1 MLHVVD
7 RPAPDPAAPV
17 VVLVHGTMDRAA
29 SFARVTAR
37 LPDFR
42 VVAYDRRG
50 YGRSLVPGDAPASVD
65 DHVEDLIEVI
75 TATGD
80 RPVVA
85 VGHSLGGNLVLAAAH
100 RRPALIASAVVYEA
114 PLSWTPEWPEGTAG
128 GLAAAAD
135 SPDEAAEAFMR
146 RMLGDE
152 RWVRL
157 PAATREAR
165 RAEGGA
171 LVAELRSLRERAP
184 YDPTAIAIPVVVA
197 RGRDSAAHHRFSTEW
212 LSARLPAV
220 EMVVLDGAG
229 HGGHA
234 SHPEEFERLIRRAVA
249 RASVPEAG

>member
-29 SFARVTAR
+29 SFGRVAAR
-37 LPDFR
+37 LADLR
-42 VVAYDRRG
+42 VVMYDRRG
-50 YGRSLVPGDAPASVD
+50 YGKSLEPGVAPATVDGHVD
-65 DHVEDLIEVI
+65 DLIDVI
-75 TATGD
+75 TTTGD
-80 RPVVA
+80 RPVIA

-100 RRPALIASAVVYEA
+100 RRPGLIASAVVYEA

-135 SPDEAAEAFMR
+135 SPDAAAEAFMR

-152 RWVRL
+152 RWERL
-157 PAATREAR
+157 PAATRDAR

-184 YDPTAIAIPVVVA
+184 YDPAAIAIPVVAA

-212 LSARLPAV
+212 LAARLPRAEVAV
-220 EMVVLDGAG
+220 LEGAG

-234 SHPEEFERLIRRAVA
+234 SHPEGFERLIRRAVA
-249 RASVPEAG
+249 RAAETAGG